1 MRVTLPLLE
10 KDSAMST
17 LVKIVTAGDD
27 AAPAAVPGLSREE
40 RNRQRRAWRN
50 SPANPRNKSRGG
62 PRAAWYD
69 HGP

>member
-1 MRVTLPLLE
+1 MNTLEQAVT
-10 KDSAMST
+10 
-17 LVKIVTAGDD
+17 GDGEPASS
-27 AAPAAVPGLSREE
+27 AAPNAISNPREE
-40 RNRQRRAWRN
+40 RNRQRRVWRN